1 MPLDFTA
8 IDFETANAS
17 TASACAV
24 GLARVRGGQVVAT
37 ADWLIK
43 PPPGHD
49 RFFEFNTG
57 IHGIRA
63 EDVADALGWS
73 AQLGALTAFAGA
85 DVLVAHNAG
94 FDMAVL
100 RRACEATGDVCP
112 PYRYLCSLQLSR
124 KVYDLASYRLPAV
137 AAEAGYRQFSHHD
150 ALADALA
157 CAHIVVDAALRAGA
171 ADLDALAQATAL
183 RIGHTRATAAS
194 DTPLLA
200 VA

>member
-17 TASACAV
+17 SASACAV
-24 GLARVRGGQVVAT
+24 GLVQVRAGRVTAT
-37 ADWLIK
+37 ANWLIK

-63 EDVADALGWS
+63 DDVADALSWS
-73 AQLGALTAFAGA
+73 DQLGDLLSFVGT

-100 RRACEATGDVCP
+100 RRACEATGDACP
-112 PYRYLCSLQLSR
+112 PQRYFCSLQLSR
-124 KVYDLASYRLPAV
+124 RVYELESYRLPLV
-137 AAEAGYRQFSHHD
+137 AAEAGYGSFSHHD

-157 CAHIVVDAALRAGA
+157 CAHIVVDAARRHA
-171 ADLDALAQATAL
+171 
-183 RIGHTRATAAS
+183 AAS
-194 DTPLLA
+194 IDHLAELTGVRLSVTEDLAGLLA